1 MAARKNKPIFFP
13 TEMEETPKAFD
24 FEFEDKNLNCF
35 QKMAQAT
42 NEKSGIQA
50 YEAYEAYKAFW
61 NGQLFWKMA
70 SLLEMVSTLGY
81 TGLTGVNVHH
91 LRTQV

>member
-1 MAARKNKPIFFP
+1 
-13 TEMEETPKAFD
+13 MEETLKTFD
-24 FEFEDKNLNCF
+24 LEFEDKNLNCF

-42 NEKSGIQA
+42 NEISGIQAYEA

-91 LRTQV
+91 LRT